1 VTNAGGAGKSPA
13 AAVLI
18 FVIDLYRRFVSPL
31 LPPSCRFTPT
41 CSAYARE
48 AIMRFGTWR
57 GSYMAARRLLRCHP
71 FHPGGYD
78 PVVPDSP
85 AKGSRHSLKEN

>member
-1 VTNAGGAGKSPA
+1 MTNPGGAGKSPA

-48 AIMRFGTWR
+48 AVMRYGTWR
-57 GSYMAARRLLRCHP
+57 GSYMAVRRLLRCHP

-85 AKGSRHSLKEN
+85 ANGSRHSLKEN